1 MKKLL
6 VFVLT
11 LGLLFTVTACS
22 STTTT
27 TDEPEVEPVKVIV
40 VIPGNLG
47 DKSYFDA
54 VAAGLADVEATYGN
68 KVEIKINEAGGDPEN
83 WEPAVYDAAEL
94 GYDIVMTV
102 NFNLTSIVQTVAPQY
117 PDIQFI
123 HIDGAVDYSAADLSN
138 VLSIDT
144 PPAQPSYVAGV
155 MAALKSTNGNLGF
168 VGGMDIVP
176 IHEFLVPFIQGALS
190 INPDIIVQVGYTN
203 DWADAATG
211 KALADTFVKNG
222 ADVLWAAAGGAGFGI
237 FDTAVENPGVLA
249 MGVDSDQYA
258 VLKDSDPVKAAT
270 VLSSLVKGMS
280 PILTT
285 VFDEYFAGTLQS
297 GVLDSFLLD
306 RKGSYMIDNE
316 NYYALMST
324 DQDAQVKAASDA
336 IINGDVTVLNVYAMS
351 SEEIANYI
359 GKVAP

>member
-6 VFVLT
+6 AVVLS
-11 LGLLFTVTACS
+11 LCLAFALTACS
-22 STTTT
+22 STATP
-27 TDEPEVEPVKVIV
+27 DEPAVEPVKVIV

-68 KVEIKINEAGGDPEN
+68 QIEVKINEAGVDADN

-94 GYDIVMTV
+94 GYDIVITV
-102 NFNLTSIVQTVAPQY
+102 NFNLTGIVQTVAPQY

-123 HIDGAVDYSAADLSN
+123 HVDGAVDYSSADLSN

-155 MAALKSTNGNLGF
+155 IAALKSKNGNLGF

-190 INPDIIVQVGYTN
+190 INPDIVVQVGYTN

-211 KALADTFVKNG
+211 KALADTFVENG

-237 FDTAVENPGVLA
+237 FDTAFENEGVYA

-258 VLKDSDPVKAAT
+258 VLKDSDPAKAAT
-270 VLSSLVKGMS
+270 VLSSLVKGMT

-285 VFDEYFAGTLQS
+285 IFDEYFAGTLQS
-297 GVLDSFLLD
+297 GILDSFLLD

-316 NYYALMST
+316 NYYALMSS
-324 DQDAQVKAASDA
+324 DQDAKVKEATDA
-336 IINGDVTVLNVYAMS
+336 IVNGNVTVMNVYAMS
-351 SEEIANYI
+351 AEEIANYVAQ
-359 GKVAP
+359 VAP